1 MELRQLRVFA
11 AVFDH
16 RTVTAAAVA
25 LGLAPSSVSE
35 QIRSLESA
43 LGVPLFDRGP
53 RGMAPTAAGQRLRGW
68 ARSLL
73 DTAERAVRDVRAERR
88 RLRLGALETLAGSH
102 VPLVLA
108 RLAERRPE
116 TDVEVHA
123 DGSRQALFADVVA
136 GRLDAALLLDSGEEI
151 GGLGFPPPAEPLAFV
166 DLDPVPL
173 ALVAAPA
180 HPLAGRSALVP
191 ADLGRE
197 RLLVNVPECSFRMA
211 GDQILGTGPER
222 VRAGGVTVMR
232 SWAEHGLGIALLPH
246 FAVADSLRAGTLV
259 RLGLPLPDLSLR
271 LVWREDREALPG
283 LRDILYAAAHAAHPS
298 P

>member
-11 AVFDH
+11 AVFEH

-35 QIRSLESA
+35 QIRSLEA
-43 LGVPLFDRGP
+43 DLGVLLFDRRP
-53 RGMAPTAAGQRLRGW
+53 RGMEPTAAGQRLRGW

-73 DTAERAVRDVRAERR
+73 DTAEAAVRDVRAERQ

-108 RLAERRPE
+108 RLAERRPGV
-116 TDVEVHA
+116 DVDVHA

-136 GRLDAALLLDSGEEI
+136 GRLDAALLLDSGEEL
-151 GGLGFPPPAEPLAFV
+151 GGLGFPPPSEPLAFV

-180 HPLAGRSALVP
+180 HALAGRSTLVP

-211 GDQILGTGPER
+211 GDQILGAGPER

-232 SWAEHGLGIALLPH
+232 AWAEHGLGIALLPH

-259 RLGLPLPDLSLR
+259 RLCLPLPDLSLR

-283 LRDILYAAAHAAHPS
+283 LRDILYAAAHATHRPS
-298 P
+298 